1 LREVYIVATEQTESL
16 ASGVLAEAFSAEDA
30 GFKLAEDGSGFS
42 LTSAE
47 STVSVR
53 FEALEAAIGWTPDL
67 LTGSDEAHGMF
78 RRARG
83 FYRIAFEP
91 GVPGPTAAVFEAL
104 GCARALL
111 ERLPGVLL
119 DVTAFKLHELEDV
132 AEITEL
138 DFDIRDHVNLH
149 AVEVAE
155 GDAPYWVHSHG
166 MEKFG
171 TRELEVFRLSEDDL
185 RAAESFVHELCAEL
199 AWGEG
204 PRVRERVETS
214 NGEAFM
220 LAPSEE
226 ARLTLIDLPMDTFEG
241 HEGTSF
247 TVVSADGRHTLA
259 DLLRPYRARFEKEPP
274 ERSAALEE
282 QARTLLPSF
291 KARFHRRGLME
302 PTTFLVRTSFE
313 VHPEGE
319 GEAVKE
325 DLWVE
330 VLTWEDAE
338 LVGKLVDG
346 AVHTTEWRKGA
357 TVEVEEGHINAV
369 AVGRDGRAL
378 DDEEMQGFLLAE
390 RPM

>member
-1 LREVYIVATEQTESL
+1 MREVYIVATEQAEAL
-16 ASGVLAEAFSAEDA
+16 APAVLAEAFAAEEA
-30 GFKLAEDGSGFS
+30 TLEVAEDGNAFQ
-42 LTSAE
+42 LRSAG
-47 STVSVR
+47 STVSVQ
-53 FEALEAAIGWTPDL
+53 FEALEAAIGSTPEL
-67 LTGSDEAHGMF
+67 LTGSEDAHSLF

-91 GVPGPTAAVFEAL
+91 AVPGPAAAVFEAL
-104 GCARALL
+104 WCARALL
-111 ERLPGVLL
+111 ERIPGVLL
-119 DVTAFKLHELEDV
+119 DVTAFKLHEADDV

-149 AVEVAE
+149 AVEVAAGE
-155 GDAPYWVHSHG
+155 APYWVHSHG

-171 TRELEVFRLSEDDL
+171 SRELEVFRLAEEDL
-185 RAAESFVHELCAEL
+185 RAAESFVHELCSDL

-226 ARLTLIDLPMDTFEG
+226 ARLSLIALPVDTFEG
-241 HEGTSF
+241 HETPAL
-247 TVVSADGRHTLA
+247 TIVSADGRHTLA
-259 DLLRPYRARFEKEPP
+259 ELLRPYRARFEQEAP
-274 ERSAALEE
+274 ERTEALQN
-282 QARTLLPSF
+282 QARALLPAF

-302 PTTFLVRTSFE
+302 PITFLVRAPFE
-313 VHPEGE
+313 VHPD
-319 GEAVKE
+319 GEAETVKE
-325 DLWVE
+325 DLWLE
-330 VLTWEDAE
+330 VLTWEEAA

-357 TVEVEEGHINAV
+357 AVEVDDAQINAV

-378 DDEEMQGFLLAE
+378 DDEEMRGFLLAE
-390 RPM
+390 RPI

>member
-1 LREVYIVATEQTESL
+1 MREVYIVATEQTEAL
-16 ASGVLAEAFSAEDA
+16 APAMLAEVFSGDETALEV
-30 GFKLAEDGSGFS
+30 AEDGSSFR
-42 LTSAE
+42 LRSAE

-53 FEALEAAIGWTPDL
+53 FEALEAAIGWTPEL
-67 LTGSDEAHGMF
+67 LTGSDEAHALF

-91 GVPGPTAAVFEAL
+91 GVPGPAAAVFEAL
-104 GCARALL
+104 WCARGLL
-111 ERLPGVLL
+111 ERIPGVLL

-132 AEITEL
+132 SEITEL

-149 AVEVAE
+149 AVHVAE
-155 GDAPYWVHSHG
+155 GESPYWIHSHG

-171 TRELEVFRLSEDDL
+171 TRELEVFRLAEDDL
-185 RAAESFVHELCAEL
+185 RAAESFVHELCADL

-204 PRVRERVETS
+204 PRARERVETS

-226 ARLTLIDLPMDTFEG
+226 ARLTLIGLPMDTFEG
-241 HEGTSF
+241 HEAPAF
-247 TVVSADGRHTLA
+247 TVVSADGRHTLTE
-259 DLLRPYRARFEKEPP
+259 LLRPYRARFEREAP
-274 ERSAALEE
+274 ERSEALQE
-282 QARTLLPSF
+282 QARALLPAF

-302 PTTFLVRTSFE
+302 PITFLVRAPFE
-313 VHPEGE
+313 VHPG
-319 GEAVKE
+319 GDAEAVKE
-325 DLWVE
+325 DLWLE
-330 VLTWEDAE
+330 VLTWEDAA

-346 AVHTTEWRKGA
+346 AVYTTEWRKGA
-357 TVEVEEGHINAV
+357 AVEVEDAQINAV

>member
-1 LREVYIVATEQTESL
+1 LREVYIVATEQTEAL
-16 ASGVLAEAFSAEDA
+16 PPTVLAEAFSGDEAVFE
-30 GFKLAEDGSGFS
+30 LAEDGGGFRLRS
-42 LTSAE
+42 PD
-47 STVSVR
+47 STVTVR

-67 LTGSDEAHGMF
+67 LTGSDEAHATF

-83 FYRIAFEP
+83 FYRIAFDP
-91 GVPGPTAAVFEAL
+91 GNPGPAAAVFEAL
-104 GCARALL
+104 WCARALL

-119 DVTAFKLHELEDV
+119 DVTAYKLHELDDV

-155 GDAPYWVHSHG
+155 GEAPYWVHSHG

-171 TRELEVFRLSEDDL
+171 TRELEVFRLAEDDL
-185 RAAESFVHELCAEL
+185 KAAESFVHELCAEL

-204 PRVRERVETS
+204 PRPRERVETS

-226 ARLTLIDLPMDTFEG
+226 ARLTLIGLPMDTFEG
-241 HEGTSF
+241 HEGSAF

-274 ERSAALEE
+274 ERSEALEQ
-282 QARTLLPSF
+282 QAHALLPAF

-302 PTTFLVRTSFE
+302 PITFLIRASFE
-313 VHPEGE
+313 VHPDGDA
-319 GEAVKE
+319 EAVKE
-325 DLWVE
+325 DLWLE
-330 VLTWEDAE
+330 VLTWEDAQ
-338 LVGKLVDG
+338 LVAKLVDG

-357 TVEVEEGHINAV
+357 TVEVEERQINAV

>member
-1 LREVYIVATEQTESL
+1 LREVYIVATEQTEAL
-16 ASGVLAEAFSAEDA
+16 APAVLAEAFPGDDA
-30 GFKLAEDGSGFS
+30 ALELAEDGSGFR
-42 LTSAE
+42 LRSAE
-47 STVSVR
+47 STVTVR
-53 FEALEAAIGWTPDL
+53 FEALEAAIGWTPEL
-67 LTGSDEAHGMF
+67 LTGSDAAHALF

-91 GVPGPTAAVFEAL
+91 GVPGPAAAVFEAL
-104 GCARALL
+104 WCARALL

-119 DVTAFKLHELEDV
+119 DVTAFKLHEVEDV

-171 TRELEVFRLSEDDL
+171 TRELEVFRLAEDDL
-185 RAAESFVHELCAEL
+185 RAAESFVHELCADL

-204 PRVRERVETS
+204 PRLRERVETS

-226 ARLTLIDLPMDTFEG
+226 ARITLIGLPMDTFEG
-241 HEGTSF
+241 HEGASF

-259 DLLRPYRARFEKEPP
+259 ELLRPYRTRFEKEAP
-274 ERSAALEE
+274 ERTEALEQ
-282 QARTLLPSF
+282 QARELLPAF

-302 PTTFLVRTSFE
+302 PITFLIRASFE
-313 VHPEGE
+313 VHPESE
-319 GEAVKE
+319 SEAVKE
-325 DLWVE
+325 DLWLE
-330 VLTWEDAE
+330 VLTWEDAQ

-357 TVEVEEGHINAV
+357 AVEVEESHINAV
-369 AVGRDGRAL
+369 AVGRDARAL
-378 DDEEMQGFLLAE
+378 DEEEMQSFLLTE